1 MLEQLGYEVDILPAV
16 VPPNYRAH
24 LFIAI
29 HADGSNDSN
38 ASGYRVA
45 APLASGDCWNAATE
59 R

>member
-16 VPPNYRAH
+16 VPPNYRAR

-29 HADGSNDSN
+29 HADGSNDSS

-45 APLASGDCWNAATE
+45 APLAS
-59 R
+59 

>member
-45 APLASGDCWNAATE
+45 APLVS
-59 R
+59 